1 MTAALIAA
9 QTAADYTGP
18 WAGAW
23 AGPWF
28 LLIPLFW
35 ILVLI
40 LFFALARR
48 FWWGRHASE
57 MQGAGAESVLRE
69 RYARGEIDETEYR
82 QRLEVLR
89 ADRKKP

>member
-35 ILVLI
+35 ILLFI

-48 FWWGRHASE
+48 FWWGRRFSE

-89 ADRKKP
+89 TDRRKP

>member
-1 MTAALIAA
+1 MTAALIA
-9 QTAADYTGP
+9 TAGNH
-18 WAGAW
+18 AGHLAGSW

-40 LFFALARR
+40 LLFALARR
-48 FWWGRHASE
+48 FWWRRNVAE

-82 QRLEVLR
+82 QRLDVLKS
-89 ADRKKP
+89 DRKKT